1 MHLTD
6 DSKEDG
12 HDKDDE
18 DVESGNGP
26 SLAQSPV
33 SDVET
38 SADNHPS
45 LPTELTYSKL
55 VLPTSKFVKYSCR
68 L

>member
-1 MHLTD
+1 MHD
-6 DSKEDG
+6 DK
-12 HDKDDE
+12 DE

-38 SADNHPS
+38 SARPVSGDAP
-45 LPTELTYSKL
+45 ELNYNKL
-55 VLPTSKFVKYSCR
+55 VSVVFEIVATIKRTIIASKVEMK
-68 L
+68 

>member
-1 MHLTD
+1 MHSTD
-6 DSKEDG
+6 DSKEDS

-38 SADNHPS
+38 SACN
-45 LPTELTYSKL
+45 LPAVPAELTYSKL
-55 VLPTSKFVKYSCR
+55 VL
-68 L
+68 LEN